1 MSINRK
7 QANCSKYNVSISF
20 LFLYL
25 ASAKMIVNTLKRMQ
39 KYKFYFEMEGRN
51 GEKVIFKKKKNG
63 FINRK
68 QGTGETETGDGR
80 N

>member
-1 MSINRK
+1 
-7 QANCSKYNVSISF
+7 
-20 LFLYL
+20 
-25 ASAKMIVNTLKRMQ
+25 MQ

-63 FINRK
+63 FIYRK

>member
-1 MSINRK
+1 MRILINIKRK

-25 ASAKMIVNTLKRMQ
+25 ASAKITVNTLIRMQ

-51 GEKVIFKKKKNG
+51 GEKVIFKKKKMV
-63 FINRK
+63 FTDRK
-68 QGTGETETGDGR
+68 QLTGKSVR
-80 N
+80 R